1 MFFWGSQPNGVG
13 GSCLLFSA
21 APIPLEERQTKR
33 SRREVSAV
41 FLDSS
46 RSGVSHRR
54 YSASS
59 NRPPCRSGFTLVELL
74 VVIAIIGVV
83 VSLLLPAVQA
93 AREAARRIQCQ
104 NHLKQMALAVTNYA
118 DTLRVYPAS
127 AIVDTT
133 QRKYDPKSGTMLS
146 WMVLILPYAEQGN
159 LHQQFDF
166 GASALAQSS
175 AEPQAAQPA
184 VFLCPSD
191 QAKGRFLQ
199 DGRLTAGKRVGKGNY
214 AAWVSP
220 YHVEFQ
226 ARFRAALTS
235 HRPHTHGVFSG
246 EGTSATLM
254 LSEVLTRN
262 RPQDERGAWAIGWNG
277 ASQLAFDLHDAGK
290 VELAGAGYNPDV
302 THLGSSQP
310 PNNQG
315 PNLDVLYECVAPAEA
330 QLQRMPC
337 NTWEES
343 GSLDYFSSA
352 PRSRHPGGVNVAYVD
367 GHVSFLPDQVD
378 QVTMA
383 FLISIEDGMA
393 VQLP

>member
-1 MFFWGSQPNGVG
+1 
-13 GSCLLFSA
+13 LLFSGV
-21 APIPLEERQTKR
+21 PIPLGEGQ
-33 SRREVSAV
+33 SAIRREGSAAT
-41 FLDSS
+41 SIRQAS
-46 RSGVSHRR
+46 VSHQR
-54 YSASS
+54 YSAFSGKPLC
-59 NRPPCRSGFTLVELL
+59 RPGFTLVELL

-104 NHLKQMALAVTNYA
+104 NHLKQLALAVTNYA
-118 DTLRVYPAS
+118 DTLRVFPAS

-133 QRKYDPKSGTMLS
+133 QQKYEPKSGTMLS
-146 WMVLILPYAEQGN
+146 WTVLILPYAEQGN
-159 LHQQFDF
+159 LHQQFNF
-166 GASALAQSS
+166 NLSALAQSN
-175 AEPQAAQPA
+175 AEPQAVQPA
-184 VFLCPSD
+184 ILLCPSD

-199 DGRLTAGKRVGKGNY
+199 DEKLTAGKRVGKGNY

-226 ARFRAALTS
+226 ARYRAALTS
-235 HRPHTHGVFSG
+235 HRSHTHGVLSAD
-246 EGTSATLM
+246 GTSTTLM

-262 RPQDERGAWAIGWNG
+262 QQRDERGAWAIGWNG
-277 ASQLAFDLHDAGK
+277 SSQLAFDLHNVGK
-290 VELAGAGYNPDV
+290 VELVGAGFDPDLA
-302 THLGSSQP
+302 HLGTSQP

-315 PNLDVLYECVAPAEA
+315 PNLDVLYDCVAPAEA

-343 GSLDYFSSA
+343 GPLNYLSSA

-367 GHVSFLPDQVD
+367 GHISFLPDQVD

>member
-1 MFFWGSQPNGVG
+1 LSVKP
-13 GSCLLFSA
+13 
-21 APIPLEERQTKR
+21 
-33 SRREVSAV
+33 
-41 FLDSS
+41 
-46 RSGVSHRR
+46 HRR
-54 YSASS
+54 
-59 NRPPCRSGFTLVELL
+59 PGFTLVELL
-74 VVIAIIGVV
+74 VVIAIIGVI

-104 NHLKQMALAVTNYA
+104 NHLKQLALAVTNYA
-118 DTLRVYPAS
+118 DTLRVFPAS

-133 QRKYDPKSGTMLS
+133 QPKYEPKSGTMLS
-146 WMVLILPYAEQGN
+146 WTVLILPYAEQGN
-159 LHQQFDF
+159 LHQQFNF
-166 GASALAQSS
+166 NVSALAQSN

-184 VFLCPSD
+184 VLLCPSD
-191 QAKGRFLQ
+191 LAKGRFLQ
-199 DGRLTAGKRVGKGNY
+199 DDRLTAGKRLGKGNY

-226 ARFRAALTS
+226 ARYRAALTS
-235 HRPHTHGVFSG
+235 HRSHTHGVLSAD
-246 EGTSATLM
+246 GTSTTLM

-262 RPQDERGAWAIGWNG
+262 QPRDERGAWAIGWNG
-277 ASQLAFDLHDAGK
+277 ASQLAFDLHDAGN
-290 VELAGAGYNPDV
+290 VEFAGAGYNPDLA
-302 THLGSSQP
+302 HLGSSQP

-315 PNLDVLYECVAPAEA
+315 PNLDVLYDCVSPAEA

-337 NTWEES
+337 NAWEES
-343 GSLDYFSSA
+343 GALNYLSSA